1 MIAKTGMKLLLSI
14 TFVVCVFLGSIDLT
28 LASGDSNVLMLDTRN
43 LKGRDENWGHGKD
56 YMVKLAKDP
65 NRGSLPR
72 QFTMCNSNFVLGLV
86 RQQEFAP

>member
-1 MIAKTGMKLLLSI
+1 MKLLLSI
-14 TFVVCVFLGSIDLT
+14 AVCLFLGSIYLT
-28 LASGDSNVLMLDTRN
+28 LAAADSNVLMLDTRN

-65 NRGSLPR
+65 NRGPLPR
-72 QFTMCNSNFVLGLV
+72 QFTMCNSNFVLGLI

>member
-1 MIAKTGMKLLLSI
+1 MKLLLSLI
-14 TFVVCVFLGSIDLT
+14 AVCVFLGSIDLT
-28 LASGDSNVLMLDTRN
+28 LASADSNVLMLDTRN

-65 NRGSLPR
+65 TRGPLPR
-72 QFTMCNSNFVLGLV
+72 QFTMCNSNFVLGLI

>member
-14 TFVVCVFLGSIDLT
+14 VVCVFLGSIDLT
-28 LASGDSNVLMLDTRN
+28 LASEDSNVLMLDTRN

-65 NRGSLPR
+65 NRGPLPR

>member
-1 MIAKTGMKLLLSI
+1 MKLLLSP
-14 TFVVCVFLGSIDLT
+14 VAVCVFLGSIGLT
-28 LASGDSNVLMLDTRN
+28 LASVDSNVMMLDTRN
-43 LKGRDENWGHGKD
+43 LKGRDENWGHDKD

-65 NRGSLPR
+65 NRGPLPR

>member
-1 MIAKTGMKLLLSI
+1 MIAKTGMKLLFRPI
-14 TFVVCVFLGSIDLT
+14 AVCAFLGSIGLT
-28 LASGDSNVLMLDTRN
+28 LASADSNVLMLDTRN

-65 NRGSLPR
+65 NRGPLPR